1 MRRASGRPAEK
12 KMMRHVRCWMM
23 LIAVGAAG
31 PASAQTEAEIAD
43 EKILERAGVKSDGPA
58 LLEFFRLRT
67 LPDQEREKYR
77 GLVKQLG
84 SDQFREREEAMQ
96 ALVARG
102 PVVIELLREGSK
114 KGDLEM
120 ERRAQRCIQ
129 RIQEKDVSYE
139 VPAAAARTLARKRPE
154 GAVEAML
161 VYIPFVDNELVLD
174 EARSLLT
181 QLSVTDGKPHPA
193 LVQALTDKLPLRRGA
208 AGEALVRGGKDK
220 TTELAKKLLEDP
232 DAFVRLRVGLALAYA
247 KDRVA
252 VPVLIDTLG
261 DLPLQLAWQAEDVLY
276 RLAEGNEPPTVS
288 LGQDAAARTKAR
300 DAWQAWWTKHGAKID
315 LAKLS
320 ESERLLGHTVV
331 VLLDAGRILE
341 LTKENEV
348 RWQINDLKFP
358 LDVQPLSGDRVL
370 IAEYHG
376 NRVTERNTEGK
387 ILWQKDVPGPLMAQR
402 LPNGNTF
409 IATDTELMEYDR
421 ADKEVFH
428 ITRMADKIM
437 KAMKL
442 PTGEIACLTS
452 DSRIVRL
459 DTAGKE
465 IHGFTISLGTRL
477 FGGRIHML
485 PNGRVLVPHNNENKV
500 VEYDAGGK
508 QIWEVTVEQP
518 VAAVR
523 LVNGNTLVTTMLP
536 QRGAIEFT
544 PAGEEQWQYRA
555 STRVTRA
562 VRR

>member
-1 MRRASGRPAEK
+1 MRNMSW
-12 KMMRHVRCWMM
+12 CLT
-23 LIAVGAAG
+23 LIALAVAG
-31 PASAQTEAEIAD
+31 PAAAQTEAEIAD
-43 EKILERAGVKSDGPA
+43 ERILERAGVKSDGPGLVA
-58 LLEFFRLRT
+58 FFRLRT

-77 GLVKQLG
+77 ALVKQLG
-84 SDQFREREEAMQ
+84 SEQFREREQAMQ

-114 KGDLEM
+114 QGDLEM
-120 ERRAQRCIQ
+120 ERRALRCIQ

-139 VPAAAARTLARKRPE
+139 VPAAAARTLARKRPD

-161 VYIPFVDNELVLD
+161 AYVPFADNELVLD

-181 QLSVTDGKPHPA
+181 QLAVTDGKPHPA
-193 LVQALTDKLPLRRGA
+193 LVEALGDKLPLRRAA
-208 AGEALVRGGKDK
+208 AGEALVRGGKEAAR
-220 TTELAKKLLEDP
+220 ELTKKLLKDP
-232 DAFVRLRVGLALAYA
+232 DAFVRLRVGLALAYG
-247 KDRVA
+247 KDRDA
-252 VPVLIDTLG
+252 VPVLIDTLS
-261 DLPLQLAWQAEDVLY
+261 DLPLQQAWQAEDVLY
-276 RLAEGNEPPTVS
+276 RLAEGNEPPSVS
-288 LGQDAAARTKAR
+288 LGQDAAARAKAR
-300 DAWQAWWTKHGAKID
+300 DAWQAWWTKHGAKVD
-315 LAKLS
+315 LARLN

-331 VLLDAGRILE
+331 VLLDLGRIME
-341 LTKENEV
+341 LTKDDQV
-348 RWQINDLKFP
+348 RWQINDLRFP
-358 LDVQPLSGDRVL
+358 LDVQTLSGDRILV
-370 IAEYHG
+370 AEYHG
-376 NRVTERNTEGK
+376 NRITERDTTGK

-428 ITRMADKIM
+428 ITRAGDKIM

-459 DTAGKE
+459 DTTGKE
-465 IHGFTISLGTRL
+465 VHGFTVSLGTRL

-508 QIWEVTVEQP
+508 AIWEVAVEQP

-523 LVNGNTLVTTMLP
+523 LANGNTLVTTMLP

-544 PAGEEQWQYRA
+544 PAGEEHWQYRA